1 MKALWAG
8 ALAATLFAG
17 TIFGALADT
26 SEPQWRTASS
36 LIGEPKYPA
45 DFKHYDHVNPQ
56 APKGGTLN
64 RVAVGTF
71 DTLNPYLVQGVAAAG
86 LSQFGGGLLY
96 DTLMADAVDQ
106 ASTQYPLI
114 AEALQY
120 PDDYSWVKFRL
131 NPNAKWHDGQPITV
145 EDVIW
150 SFNVLKKQSPMYNKY
165 FGDVESAEKTGEHE
179 VKFTFAKAGN
189 RELPQIIGGLVVLPK
204 HWWEGKDA
212 QGRQRDISRPTL
224 EIPLGSSAYRI
235 EKVVPGRSIT
245 YARVDDYWGKDLPVN
260 VGRNNFDRIHYEYYM
275 NEDTA
280 WEAFKKGGHDDYRPE
295 MRIQRWME
303 GYDFPA
309 VQRGDVIKKSF
320 PYNAAGRMQ
329 AYFLNTR
336 KPQLQDEK
344 VRKALTYA
352 FDFESMNRLLF
363 FNQYQRINSYFAGN
377 ELELK
382 GPPTPA
388 EVAILETVEDALPA
402 EALTQ
407 EFRLP
412 VNDTPQSLRKNLL
425 TALKLFAEA
434 GWTLKGSK
442 LVNSEGKQF
451 TLEFLGDDPTDD
463 RIFSPFVQNLRKIG
477 IDAKVRIVDTAQYQA
492 RLNDFDFDV
501 INGVIAQSSSP
512 GNEQRDMWGS
522 KAADMKGSRNYAGIR
537 NPAID
542 KLIERLIYA
551 KDRDDLVAA
560 THALDRA
567 LLWNYYVVPQW
578 YSDHLNVAYW
588 NKFGMPE
595 TQPEYAGIDPYSWWI
610 DPEKEAKLKSGGR

>member
-235 EKVVPGRSIT
+235 EKVVPGRLIT